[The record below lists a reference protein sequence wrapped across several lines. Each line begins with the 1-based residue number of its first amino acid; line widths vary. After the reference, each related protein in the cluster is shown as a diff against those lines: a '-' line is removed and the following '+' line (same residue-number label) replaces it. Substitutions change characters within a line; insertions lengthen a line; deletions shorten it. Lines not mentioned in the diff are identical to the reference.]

1 MTKFGRSITRNV
13 SFSAGVTRHF
23 AVFSWSLLF
32 TDISALPEQN
42 LIRQSLVSFCLSI
55 ELRVLVRPKMGSPS
69 SSLAFLKG
77 GEFFMDSANIVDLY
91 YPNVSQAFTKP
102 VSTASVNIHGFD
114 WTQPFPGKPFDGD
127 GHGVHLAVAQE
138 MMMNESV
145 VQNSSTRAMPVQRVA
160 RFSATARIASPR
172 PKIYPNHT
180 LGFMRKHIQRGFALA
195 IADNKKPPWFPKAAL
210 NCQNRITSSLRASPC
225 VSLRWRLG
233 QRPSERRARDTAS
246 NSRR

>member
-145 VQNSSTRAMPVQRVA
+145 VQNSSTVLTSLT
-160 RFSATARIASPR
+160 FSAPDALMAIGYPTAM
-172 PKIYPNHT
+172 HE
-180 LGFMRKHIQRGFALA
+180 LWHICRHIF
-195 IADNKKPPWFPKAAL
+195 ISTTPTIKKWRTMAKAAAPSL
-210 NCQNRITSSLRASPC
+210 TSAS
-225 VSLRWRLG
+225 R
-233 QRPSERRARDTAS
+233 T
-246 NSRR
+246 